1 VDGDGSA
8 ATVMLGLPGFVLL
21 AVSQVD
27 GELEQAV
34 QTRAVEEF
42 CRRCGVQAVPHG
54 RRPVRV
60 RDLPVAGR
68 PVTLIWV
75 KRVWRCAEPRCS
87 ARTWSEASEHILAR
101 ASLTER
107 ARAEACRRVGED
119 GHDVAAVAVEYGV
132 GWHTVMR
139 AVRDHGRPLVEDPA
153 RFDDVAAVGVDET
166 AFLAATSVHST
177 QFVTGIVDLTG
188 SPGRAARLLDVVP
201 GRSANALSDWVS
213 GRDQGWRDGITVAA
227 LDPFRGYATA
237 LRTQL
242 PAAVRV
248 LDAFHV
254 TRLGLAALDEV
265 RRRVQQQTLRRRGHK
280 HDPLYRIRRLL
291 RRAPE
296 TLSERAWAR
305 LETGLLLGDPHSEV
319 TAAWMAAHELRY
331 LYRRGRD
338 LPDARRRLHDV
349 LQRCAYSDVPELLR
363 LARTLDTW
371 RDELLAYFTTG
382 GISNGPTEAINLL
395 IKRIKRV
402 GFGFRNFDNYR
413 LRLLLHCGIH
423 WHTPTATPIRGRPP
437 RLAA

>member
-1 VDGDGSA
+1 VQGDGSA
-8 ATVMLGLPGFVLL
+8 ATVMLGLPGFVLV
-21 AVSQVD
+21 AVSEVE

-34 QTRAVEEF
+34 ETAEAEEF
-42 CRRCGVQAVPHG
+42 CRGCGARAVPHG

-60 RDLPVAGR
+60 RDLPTAGR

-75 KRVWRCAEPRCS
+75 KRVWRCAESRC
-87 ARTWSEASEHILAR
+87 AKRTWTETSEPIRAR

-132 GWHTVMR
+132 GWHTIMR

-153 RFDDVAAVGVDET
+153 RLAGVSAVGVDET
-166 AFLAATSVHST
+166 AFLTATATHAT
-177 QFVTGIVDLTG
+177 EFVTGIVDLTG
-188 SPGRAARLLDVVP
+188 PARLLDVVP
-201 GRSANALSDWVS
+201 GRSGKALSDWVS
-213 GRDQGWRDGITVAA
+213 DRDQTWRDGITVAA

-242 PAAVRV
+242 PDAVRV

-254 TRLGLAALDEV
+254 TRLGLAAVDEV
-265 RRRVQQQTLRRRGHK
+265 RRRVQQQTLNRRGHK
-280 HDPLYRIRRLL
+280 HDPLYQIRRLL

-305 LETGLLLGDPHSEV
+305 LETGLVLGDPAGEL
-319 TAAWMAAHELRY
+319 TQAWMAAQELRY

-349 LQRCAYSDVPELLR
+349 LARCVFSDVPELLR
-363 LARTLDTW
+363 LARTLDGW

-382 GISNGPTEAINLL
+382 GVSNGPTEAINLL

-402 GFGFRNFDNYR
+402 GFGFRNFGNYR
-413 LRLLLHCGIH
+413 LRLLLHCGVD
-423 WHTPTATPIRGRPP
+423 WHTPIATPIRGRTP
-437 RLAA
+437 RSTA

>member
-1 VDGDGSA
+1 VREYGSA
-8 ATVMLGLPGFVLL
+8 ATAMLGLPGFVLL
-21 AVSQVD
+21 AVSEVD

-34 QTRAVEEF
+34 ETTAVEEF
-42 CRRCGVQAVPHG
+42 CRGCGVAAVPHG

-60 RDLPVAGR
+60 RDLPSAGR

-75 KRVWRCAEPRCS
+75 KRVWRCDEPRCGR
-87 ARTWSEASEHILAR
+87 RTWTETSEQIRAR

-119 GHDVAAVAVEYGV
+119 GHDVAGVAVEFGV

-139 AVRDHGRPLVEDPA
+139 AVVQHGERLVDDPGRLA
-153 RFDDVAAVGVDET
+153 GVTAVGVDET
-166 AFLAATSVHST
+166 AYLAATAVSHT
-177 QFVTGIVDLTG
+177 AFVTGIVDLTG
-188 SPGRAARLLDVVP
+188 RPDRPARLLDVVE
-201 GRSANALSDWVS
+201 GRSGTALSDWVS
-213 GRDQGWRDGITVAA
+213 ARDQQWRDNITVAA

-237 LRTQL
+237 LRTHL
-242 PAAVRV
+242 PGAVRV

-254 TRLGLAALDEV
+254 TRLGLTALDEV
-265 RRRVQQQTLRRRGHK
+265 RRRVQQDTLDRRGHRD
-280 HDPLYRIRRLL
+280 DPLYRIRRLL

-305 LETGLLLGDPHSEV
+305 LETGLVAGDPAGEV
-319 TAAWMAAHELRY
+319 TQAWMAAHELRY

-349 LQRCAYSDVPELLR
+349 LQRCVFSDVPELLR

-371 RDELLAYFTTG
+371 HDELLAYFSTG
-382 GISNGPTEAINLL
+382 GVSNGPTEAINLL

-413 LRLLLHCGIH
+413 LRLLLHCGVD
-423 WHTPTATPIRGRPP
+423 WHTPVATPIRGRQP

>member
-8 ATVMLGLPGFVLL
+8 ATAMLGLAGFVLL
-21 AVSQVD
+21 AVSEVD

-34 QTRAVEEF
+34 ETMATEEF
-42 CRRCGVQAVPHG
+42 CRSCGVAAVAHG

-75 KRVWRCAEPRCS
+75 KRVWRCAEPRC
-87 ARTWSEASEHILAR
+87 AKRTWTEISEPIRSR

-119 GHDVAAVAVEYGV
+119 GHDVASVAVEYGV

-139 AVRDHGRPLVEDPA
+139 AVHDHGRPLVDDPA
-153 RFDDVAAVGVDET
+153 RLAGVTAVGVDET
-166 AFLAATSVHST
+166 AFLAATATHAT
-177 QFVTGIVDLTG
+177 EFVTGIVDLTG
-188 SPGRAARLLDVVP
+188 HPGRAARLLDVVE
-201 GRSANALSDWVS
+201 GRSGKALSDWVS
-213 GRDQGWRDGITVAA
+213 ARNQTWRDGITVAA

-242 PAAVRV
+242 PGAVRV

-254 TRLGLAALDEV
+254 TRLGLAAVDEV
-265 RRRVQQQTLRRRGHK
+265 RRRVQQQTLRRRGHRD
-280 HDPLYRIRRLL
+280 DPLYRIRRLL

-296 TLSERAWAR
+296 TLSERAWTR
-305 LETGLLLGDPHSEV
+305 LETGLVLGDPYGEV
-319 TAAWMAAHELRY
+319 TTAWMAAHELRY

-349 LQRCAYSDVPELLR
+349 LARCAFSDVPELLR
-363 LARTLDTW
+363 LARTLDAWTE
-371 RDELLAYFTTG
+371 ELLAYFTTG
-382 GISNGPTEAINLL
+382 GVSNGPTEAINLL

-402 GFGFRNFDNYR
+402 GFGFRNFRNYR
-413 LRLLLHCGIH
+413 LRLLLHCGVH
-423 WHTPTATPIRGRPP
+423 WHTPVATPIRGRAP